1 MTRYG
6 RLLNNSTMIYKL
18 ADNIISPFGIT
29 TKANIEAVKAGR
41 SALASYKGLWGIPEP
56 FTAAILPKDLN
67 DLIAR
72 DGYTRFESLVIE
84 SACEALAETEFEISS
99 PRVVFILSTTKA
111 NVELLGDPTASSAI
125 LHPGESAKRIAKHLG
140 IETEPIVVCN
150 ACVSGLSALILAE
163 RLLTQKVYDYAIVTG
178 ADVLS
183 RFVIS
188 GFQSFKSMDANPCR
202 PYDIERLGMNLG
214 EAAATMILSSDEAAK
229 YKKEWGL
236 VEGTIRNDAHHI
248 STPSNKGEGAYR
260 AMMPLLQQINK
271 DELALVNA
279 HGTATMFMD
288 QMEAVALD
296 RAGLADI
303 PVNSY
308 KGIFGHTLGAAGILE
323 TILTMQALEDH
334 TILGTR
340 GFEDLGVSV
349 PIQVSA
355 EAKYTDKRTFLK
367 LISGFGGSNAA
378 LLVTADE
385 QIQKQLPKIPQTR
398 QTHRVTITPEGL
410 TIDGKYQPATATG
423 KALLTELYRTYVG
436 DYPKFYKMDGLSK
449 LGFLASE
456 LLMKCE
462 QDELPTENE
471 QRAVI
476 LFNHSASIDT
486 DQHYLASIQP
496 EDYYPSP
503 SLFVY
508 TLPNIVTGEI
518 AIRHHLHGE
527 TSFYSLASRNEQLM
541 TQIQQATLSDQATT
555 SMITGWIDYEDEA
568 HFCADIYILKTYPTP

>member
-1 MTRYG
+1 MVYR
-6 RLLNNSTMIYKL
+6 I
-18 ADNIISPFGIT
+18 ADNITSPLGMTSAQNFQ
-29 TKANIEAVKAGR
+29 AVKAGR
-41 SALASYKGLWGIPEP
+41 TALASHEGLWDIPEP
-56 FTAAILPKDLN
+56 FTAAILPKELN
-67 DLIAR
+67 DQIAR
-72 DGYTRFESLVIE
+72 KGLTRFESMVIA
-84 SACEALAETEFEISS
+84 SASEALAKTEFEISS

-111 NVELLGDPTASSAI
+111 NVELLGTPMATSAMM
-125 LHPGESAKRIAKHLG
+125 HPGESAKRIAKHLG

-163 RLLTQKVYDYAIVTG
+163 RLLTQKFYDYAIVTG

-214 EAAATMILSSDEAAK
+214 EAAATMILAGEPTGQQDG
-229 YKKEWGL
+229 WTL
-236 VEGTIRNDAHHI
+236 LQGTIRNDAHHI

-260 AMMPLLQQINK
+260 AMVPLLQQVNK

-296 RAGLADI
+296 RAGLSDI

-308 KGIFGHTLGAAGILE
+308 KGYFGHTLGAAGVLE
-323 TILTMQALEDH
+323 TILTMHALDDH

-340 GFEDLGVSV
+340 GFQELGVSV

-355 EAKYTDKRTFLK
+355 EAKPTDKRTFLK

-378 LLVTADE
+378 LLVTADDQT
-385 QIQKQLPKIPQTR
+385 QIQQPKTPQTH
-398 QTHRVTITPEGL
+398 QSHRVTITPEGL
-410 TIDGKYQPATATG
+410 TIDGKVQPTTATG
-423 KALLTELYRTYVG
+423 KSLLTELYRAHVG
-436 DYPKFYKMDGLSK
+436 DYPKFHKMDGLSK
-449 LGFLASE
+449 LGFLTSE
-456 LLMKCE
+456 LLMRCE
-462 QDELPTENE
+462 HDGQQTEDEH
-471 QRAVI
+471 RAVI

-486 DQHYLASIQP
+486 DQHYLASILP
-496 EDYYPSP
+496 EDYFPSP

-518 AIRHHLHGE
+518 AIRLHLHGE
-527 TSFYSLASRNEQLM
+527 TSFYCLASRNEQLM
-541 TQIQQATLSDQATT
+541 TRIQQAALSDSATT
-555 SMITGWIDYEDEA
+555 SMITGWIDYEDET
-568 HFCADIYILKTYPTP
+568 HFCADMYILDATTTP

>member
-1 MTRYG
+1 MV
-6 RLLNNSTMIYKL
+6 YKL
-18 ADNIISPFGIT
+18 ADNIISPLGMT
-29 TKANIEAVKAGR
+29 SRANYEAVKAGR
-41 SALASYKGLWGIPEP
+41 SALSSYEGLWDIPEP
-56 FTAAILPKDLN
+56 FTAALFTEAQHKAIKREGLS
-67 DLIAR
+67 
-72 DGYTRFESLVIE
+72 RFESLVVQ
-84 SACEALAETEFEISS
+84 SVSDALSTTSLDISS
-99 PRVVFILSTTKA
+99 PRIVFILSTTKA
-111 NVELLGDPTASSAI
+111 NVELLDDPKATSAI
-125 LHPGESAKRIAKHLG
+125 LHPGESAQRIARHLG
-140 IETEPIVVCN
+140 ITTEPIVVCN

-214 EAAATMILSSDEAAK
+214 EAAATMILTHEATGHQDGWALLR
-229 YKKEWGL
+229 GI
-236 VEGTIRNDAHHI
+236 IRNDAHHI

-260 AMMPLLQQINK
+260 AMAPLLQQVNK

-296 RAGLADI
+296 RAGLSDL

-308 KGIFGHTLGAAGILE
+308 KGYFGHTLGAAGVLE
-323 TILTMQALEDH
+323 TVLTMWALEEH

-340 GFEDLGVSV
+340 GFQELGVSV

-355 EAKYTDKRTFLK
+355 EAKSTDKRTFLK

-378 LLVTADE
+378 LLVSLDT
-385 QIQKQLPKIPQTR
+385 QMQKQQSKIPQTR
-398 QTHRVTITPEGL
+398 QLHRVVIMPDGV
-410 TIDGKYQPATATG
+410 TIDGKAHPSTNTG

-436 DYPKFYKMDGLSK
+436 NYPKFYKMDGLSK

-456 LLMKCE
+456 LLMACE
-462 QDELPTENE
+462 QEEEQTPIDE

-476 LFNHSASIDT
+476 LFNHSSSIDT
-486 DQHYLASIQP
+486 DRQYLASIQP
-496 EDYYPSP
+496 ESYFPSP

-541 TQIQQATLSDQATT
+541 SLIQQAALSDEVTQ
-555 SMITGWIDYEDEA
+555 SLLTGWIDYEDDA
-568 HFCADIYILKTYPTP
+568 HFCADMYILASTSTP

>member
-1 MTRYG
+1 MVYRIG
-6 RLLNNSTMIYKL
+6 
-18 ADNIISPFGIT
+18 DNITSPLGMTSAQNFQ
-29 TKANIEAVKAGR
+29 AVKAGY
-41 SALASYKGLWGIPEP
+41 SALTCYSNLWDIPTP
-56 FTAAILPKDLN
+56 FTAALFSTSQNQALY
-67 DLIAR
+67 R
-72 DGYTRFESLVIE
+72 TGMTRFEALVIQ
-84 SACEALAETEFEISS
+84 SVTQALEGTDFDLKSS
-99 PRVVFILSTTKA
+99 RVVFILSTTKA
-111 NVELLGDPTASSAI
+111 NVELLGDPAASSAI

-163 RLLTQKVYDYAIVTG
+163 RLLTQKVYDYAIVCG

-214 EAAATMILSSDEAAK
+214 EAAATMVLSSDEAAE
-229 YKKEWGL
+229 YKKEWAL

-260 AMMPLLQQINK
+260 AMKPLLQQINK

-308 KGIFGHTLGAAGILE
+308 KGYFGHTLGAAGILE
-323 TILTMQALEDH
+323 TVLTMHALEDH

-340 GFEDLGVSV
+340 GFEELGVSV

-355 EAKYTDKRTFLK
+355 ESKSTDKRTFLK

-378 LLVTADE
+378 LLVTADG
-385 QIQKQLPKIPQTR
+385 QIQKQQPKIPQTH
-398 QTHRVTITPEGL
+398 QTHRVMITSEVL
-410 TIDGKYQPATATG
+410 TIDRKTQPSTAKG

-462 QDELPTENE
+462 QDEQPSENE
-471 QRAVI
+471 QRAII

-486 DQHYLASIQP
+486 DLHYLASIQH

-527 TSFYSLASRNEQLM
+527 TSFYSLASRNEQLI

-568 HFCADIYILKTYPTP
+568 HFCADMYILISTSTP

>member
-111 NVELLGDPTASSAI
+111 NVELLDDPTALPDI

-214 EAAATMILSSDEAAK
+214 A
-229 YKKEWGL
+229 
-236 VEGTIRNDAHHI
+236 
-248 STPSNKGEGAYR
+248 
-260 AMMPLLQQINK
+260 
-271 DELALVNA
+271 
-279 HGTATMFMD
+279 
-288 QMEAVALD
+288 
-296 RAGLADI
+296 
-303 PVNSY
+303 
-308 KGIFGHTLGAAGILE
+308 
-323 TILTMQALEDH
+323 H
-334 TILGTR
+334 TIS
-340 GFEDLGVSV
+340 SV
-349 PIQVSA
+349 WV
-355 EAKYTDKRTFLK
+355 
-367 LISGFGGSNAA
+367 
-378 LLVTADE
+378 
-385 QIQKQLPKIPQTR
+385 
-398 QTHRVTITPEGL
+398 
-410 TIDGKYQPATATG
+410 
-423 KALLTELYRTYVG
+423 
-436 DYPKFYKMDGLSK
+436 
-449 LGFLASE
+449 
-456 LLMKCE
+456 
-462 QDELPTENE
+462 
-471 QRAVI
+471 
-476 LFNHSASIDT
+476 
-486 DQHYLASIQP
+486 
-496 EDYYPSP
+496 
-503 SLFVY
+503 
-508 TLPNIVTGEI
+508 
-518 AIRHHLHGE
+518 
-527 TSFYSLASRNEQLM
+527 
-541 TQIQQATLSDQATT
+541 
-555 SMITGWIDYEDEA
+555 
-568 HFCADIYILKTYPTP
+568 

>member
-1 MTRYG
+1 MRMVY
-6 RLLNNSTMIYKL
+6 RI
-18 ADNIISPFGIT
+18 ADNITSPLGMTSAQNFQ
-29 TKANIEAVKAGR
+29 AVKAGR
-41 SALASYKGLWGIPEP
+41 TALASHEGLWDIPEP
-56 FTAAILPKDLN
+56 FTAAILPKELN
-67 DLIAR
+67 DQIAR
-72 DGYTRFESLVIE
+72 KGLTRFESMVIA
-84 SACEALAETEFEISS
+84 SASEALAKTEFEISS

-111 NVELLGDPTASSAI
+111 NVELLGTPMATSAI
-125 LHPGESAKRIAKHLG
+125 MHPGESAKRIAKHLG

-163 RLLTQKVYDYAIVTG
+163 RLLTQKFYDYAIVTG

-188 GFQSFKSMDANPCR
+188 GFQSFKSMDANPCD

-214 EAAATMILSSDEAAK
+214 EAAATMILAGEPTGQQDG
-229 YKKEWGL
+229 WTL
-236 VEGTIRNDAHHI
+236 LQGTIRNDAHHI

-260 AMMPLLQQINK
+260 AMVPLLQQVNK

-308 KGIFGHTLGAAGILE
+308 KGYFGHTLGAAGVLE
-323 TILTMQALEDH
+323 TVLTIHALDDH

-340 GFEDLGVSV
+340 GFEELGVSV

-355 EAKYTDKRTFLK
+355 EAKPTDKRTFLK

-378 LLVTADE
+378 LLVTADDQT
-385 QIQKQLPKIPQTR
+385 QIQQPKTPQTH
-398 QTHRVTITPEGL
+398 QSHRVTITPEGL
-410 TIDGKYQPATATG
+410 TIDGKTQPTTATG
-423 KALLTELYRTYVG
+423 KSLLTELYRAHVG
-436 DYPKFYKMDGLSK
+436 DYPKFHKMDGLCK

-456 LLMKCE
+456 LLMRCDHDG
-462 QDELPTENE
+462 QQTEDE

-486 DQHYLASIQP
+486 DQHYLTSIQP
-496 EDYYPSP
+496 GNYFPSP

-541 TQIQQATLSDQATT
+541 TRIQQAALSDSATT
-555 SMITGWIDYEDEA
+555 SMITGWIDYEDET
-568 HFCADIYILKTYPTP
+568 HFCADMYILETT

>member
-1 MTRYG
+1 MVY
-6 RLLNNSTMIYKL
+6 LL
-18 ADNIISPFGIT
+18 ADNITSPLGMT
-29 TKANIEAVKAGR
+29 SAQNYQAVKAGH
-41 SALASYKGLWGIPEP
+41 SALAPYSDFWAIPEP
-56 FTAAILPKDLN
+56 FTAALFSEAQRQTMAHEGL
-67 DLIAR
+67 
-72 DGYTRFESLVIE
+72 TRFESLVMH
-84 SACEALAETEFEISS
+84 SVTQALEGTSFYISS

-111 NVELLGDPTASSAI
+111 NVELLDDPEATPDLLCPGGSAW
-125 LHPGESAKRIAKHLG
+125 RIAKTLG
-140 IETEPIVVCN
+140 LTTEPIVVCN

-163 RLLTQKVYDYAIVTG
+163 RLLTQKRYDYAIVCG

-188 GFQSFKSMDANPCR
+188 GFLSFKSIDAQPCR

-214 EAAATMILSSDEAAK
+214 EAAATMILTGEQTGQQK
-229 YKKEWGL
+229 GWTL
-236 VEGTIRNDAHHI
+236 LQGTIRNDAHHI
-248 STPSNKGEGAYR
+248 SNPSNKGEGAWR
-260 AMMPLLQQINK
+260 ALTSLLQQVK
-271 DELALVNA
+271 TEKLALVNA

-288 QMEAVALD
+288 QMEAVALN
-296 RAGLADI
+296 RAELTDI

-340 GFEDLGVSV
+340 GFEELGVSV

-355 EAKYTDKRTFLK
+355 EARHTDKRTFLK

-456 LLMKCE
+456 LLMKYE
-462 QDELPTENE
+462 QDELPTEDE

-486 DQHYLASIQP
+486 DQHYLASILP
-496 EDYYPSP
+496 GDYYPSP

-541 TQIQQATLSDQATT
+541 TQIQQAALSDQATT

-568 HFCADIYILKTYPTP
+568 HFCADMYILKTNPTP

>member
-1 MTRYG
+1 MVYRIG
-6 RLLNNSTMIYKL
+6 
-18 ADNIISPFGIT
+18 DNITSPLGMTSAQNFQ
-29 TKANIEAVKAGR
+29 AVKAGY
-41 SALASYKGLWGIPEP
+41 SALTCYSNLWDIPTP
-56 FTAAILPKDLN
+56 FTAALFSTSQNQALY
-67 DLIAR
+67 R
-72 DGYTRFESLVIE
+72 TGMTRFEALVIQ
-84 SACEALAETEFEISS
+84 SVTQALEGTDFDLKSS
-99 PRVVFILSTTKA
+99 RVVFILSTTKA
-111 NVELLGDPTASSAI
+111 NVELLGDPAASSAI

-163 RLLTQKVYDYAIVTG
+163 RLLTQKVYDYAIVCG

-214 EAAATMILSSDEAAK
+214 EAAATMVLSSDEAAE
-229 YKKEWGL
+229 YKKEWAL

-260 AMMPLLQQINK
+260 AMKPLLQQINK

-308 KGIFGHTLGAAGILE
+308 KGYFGHTLGAAGILE
-323 TILTMQALEDH
+323 TVLTMHALEDH

-340 GFEDLGVSV
+340 GFEELGVSV

-355 EAKYTDKRTFLK
+355 EAKHTDKRTFLK

-378 LLVTADE
+378 LLVTADG
-385 QIQKQLPKIPQTR
+385 QIQKQQPKISQTH
-398 QTHRVTITPEGL
+398 QTHRVMITPEVL
-410 TIDGKYQPATATG
+410 TIDRKTQPSTAKG

-471 QRAVI
+471 QRAII

-486 DQHYLASIQP
+486 DLHYLASIQH

-568 HFCADIYILKTYPTP
+568 HFCADMYILISTSTP

>member
-1 MTRYG
+1 MVYRIG
-6 RLLNNSTMIYKL
+6 
-18 ADNIISPFGIT
+18 DNITSPLGMTSAQNFQ
-29 TKANIEAVKAGR
+29 AVKAGY
-41 SALASYKGLWGIPEP
+41 SALTCYSNLWDIPTP
-56 FTAAILPKDLN
+56 FTAALFSTSQNQALY
-67 DLIAR
+67 R
-72 DGYTRFESLVIE
+72 TGMTRFEALVIQ
-84 SACEALAETEFEISS
+84 SVTQALEGTDFDLKSS
-99 PRVVFILSTTKA
+99 RVVFILSTTKA
-111 NVELLGDPTASSAI
+111 NVELLGDPAASSAI

-163 RLLTQKVYDYAIVTG
+163 RLLTQKVYDYAIVCG

-214 EAAATMILSSDEAAK
+214 EAAATMVLSSDEAAE
-229 YKKEWGL
+229 YKKEWAL

-260 AMMPLLQQINK
+260 AMKPLLQQINK

-308 KGIFGHTLGAAGILE
+308 KGYFGHTLGAAGILE
-323 TILTMQALEDH
+323 TVLTMHALEDH

-340 GFEDLGVSV
+340 GFEELGVSV

-355 EAKYTDKRTFLK
+355 ESKSTDKRTFLK

-378 LLVTADE
+378 LLVTADG
-385 QIQKQLPKIPQTR
+385 QIQKQQPKIPQTH
-398 QTHRVTITPEGL
+398 QTHRVMITPEVL
-410 TIDGKYQPATATG
+410 TIDRKTQPSTAKG

-462 QDELPTENE
+462 QDEQPSENE
-471 QRAVI
+471 QRAII

-486 DQHYLASIQP
+486 DLHYLASIQH

-568 HFCADIYILKTYPTP
+568 HFCADMYILISTSTP

>member
-1 MTRYG
+1 MVYR
-6 RLLNNSTMIYKL
+6 I
-18 ADNIISPFGIT
+18 ADNITSPLGMTSAQNFQ
-29 TKANIEAVKAGR
+29 AVKAGR
-41 SALASYKGLWGIPEP
+41 TALASHEGLWDIPEP
-56 FTAAILPKDLN
+56 FTAAILPKELN
-67 DLIAR
+67 DQIAR
-72 DGYTRFESLVIE
+72 KGLTRFESMVIA
-84 SACEALAETEFEISS
+84 SASEALAKTEFEISS

-111 NVELLGDPTASSAI
+111 NVELLGTPMATSAMM
-125 LHPGESAKRIAKHLG
+125 HPGESAKRIAKHLG

-163 RLLTQKVYDYAIVTG
+163 RLLTQKFYDYAIVTG

-214 EAAATMILSSDEAAK
+214 EAAATMILASEPTGQHDG
-229 YKKEWGL
+229 WTL
-236 VEGTIRNDAHHI
+236 LQGTIRNDAHHI

-260 AMMPLLQQINK
+260 AMVPLLQQVNK

-296 RAGLADI
+296 RAGLSDI

-308 KGIFGHTLGAAGILE
+308 KGYFGHTLGAAGVLE
-323 TILTMQALEDH
+323 TILTMHALDDH

-340 GFEDLGVSV
+340 GFQELGVSV

-355 EAKYTDKRTFLK
+355 EAKPTDKRTFLK

-378 LLVTADE
+378 LLVTADDQT
-385 QIQKQLPKIPQTR
+385 QIQQPKTPQTH
-398 QTHRVTITPEGL
+398 QSHRVTITPEGL
-410 TIDGKYQPATATG
+410 TIDGKTQPTTATG
-423 KALLTELYRTYVG
+423 KSLLTELYRTYVG
-436 DYPKFYKMDGLSK
+436 DYPKFYKMDGLCK
-449 LGFLASE
+449 LGFLTSE
-456 LLMKCE
+456 LLMRCDHDG
-462 QDELPTENE
+462 QQTEDE

-476 LFNHSASIDT
+476 LFNHSSSIDT

-496 EDYYPSP
+496 ENYFPSP

-518 AIRHHLHGE
+518 AIRHQLHGE
-527 TSFYSLASRNEQLM
+527 TSFYSLTSRNDQLI
-541 TQIQQATLSDQATT
+541 TQIQQAALSDETT
-555 SMITGWIDYEDEA
+555 NSMLTGWIDYEDEA
-568 HFCADIYILKTYPTP
+568 HFCVDMYILKTNPTS

>member
-1 MTRYG
+1 
-6 RLLNNSTMIYKL
+6 
-18 ADNIISPFGIT
+18 
-29 TKANIEAVKAGR
+29 
-41 SALASYKGLWGIPEP
+41 
-56 FTAAILPKDLN
+56 
-67 DLIAR
+67 
-72 DGYTRFESLVIE
+72 
-84 SACEALAETEFEISS
+84 
-99 PRVVFILSTTKA
+99 
-111 NVELLGDPTASSAI
+111 VELLGNPDTPTEI
-125 LHPGESAKRIAKHLG
+125 LHPGESARRIARHLG
-140 IETEPIVVCN
+140 IATEPIVVCN

-163 RLLTQKVYDYAIVTG
+163 RLLTQKVYDYAIVCG

-202 PYDIERLGMNLG
+202 PYDNERLGMNLG
-214 EAAATMILSSDEAAK
+214 EAAATMILASEVTGHHDGWA
-229 YKKEWGL
+229 L
-236 VEGTIRNDAHHI
+236 LQGTIRNDAHHI

-260 AMMPLLQQINK
+260 AMMPLLQQIDK

-296 RAGLADI
+296 RAGFSDI

-308 KGIFGHTLGAAGILE
+308 KGYFGHTLGAAGVLE
-323 TILTMQALEDH
+323 TILTIHALDDH

-340 GFEDLGVSV
+340 GFQELGVSV

-355 EAKYTDKRTFLK
+355 EAKHTDKRTFLK

-378 LLVTADE
+378 LLVTADT
-385 QIQKQLPKIPQTR
+385 QIQKRQGKVSETQ
-398 QTHRVTITPEGL
+398 QTHRVMITPDGL
-410 TIDGKYQPATATG
+410 TIDGKSQSSAATG

-462 QDELPTENE
+462 KDEPPTEDE

-476 LFNHSASIDT
+476 LFNHSSSIDT
-486 DQHYLASIQP
+486 DRHYLTSIQP
-496 EDYYPSP
+496 ENYFPSP

-527 TSFYSLASRNEQLM
+527 TSFYSLASHNEQLM
-541 TQIQQATLSDQATT
+541 TQIQQSALSDEATR
-555 SMITGWIDYEDEA
+555 SLLTGWIDYEDEA
-568 HFCADIYILKTYPTP
+568 HFCADMYILKTTSTP

>member
-1 MTRYG
+1 MVYR
-6 RLLNNSTMIYKL
+6 I
-18 ADNIISPFGIT
+18 ADNITSPLGMTSAQNFQ
-29 TKANIEAVKAGR
+29 AVKAGR
-41 SALASYKGLWGIPEP
+41 TALASHEGLWDIPEP
-56 FTAAILPKDLN
+56 FTAAILPKELN
-67 DLIAR
+67 DQIAR
-72 DGYTRFESLVIE
+72 KGLTRFESMVIA
-84 SACEALAETEFEISS
+84 SASEALAKTEFEISS

-111 NVELLGDPTASSAI
+111 NVELLGTPMATSAMM
-125 LHPGESAKRIAKHLG
+125 HPGESAKRIAKHLG

-163 RLLTQKVYDYAIVTG
+163 RLLTQKFYDYAIVTG

-214 EAAATMILSSDEAAK
+214 EAAATMILAGEPTGQQDG
-229 YKKEWGL
+229 WTL
-236 VEGTIRNDAHHI
+236 LQGTIRNDAHHI

-260 AMMPLLQQINK
+260 AMVPLLQQVNK

-296 RAGLADI
+296 RAGLSDI

-308 KGIFGHTLGAAGILE
+308 KGYFGHTLGAAGVLE
-323 TILTMQALEDH
+323 TVLTMHALDDH

-340 GFEDLGVSV
+340 GFQELGVSV

-355 EAKYTDKRTFLK
+355 EAKPTDKRTFLK

-378 LLVTADE
+378 LLVTADDQT
-385 QIQKQLPKIPQTR
+385 QIQQPKTPQTH
-398 QTHRVTITPEGL
+398 QSHRVTITPEGL
-410 TIDGKYQPATATG
+410 TIDGKVQPTTATG
-423 KALLTELYRTYVG
+423 KSLLTELYRTYVG

-449 LGFLASE
+449 LGFLTSE
-456 LLMKCE
+456 LLMRCE
-462 QDELPTENE
+462 HDGQQTEDEH
-471 QRAVI
+471 RAVI

-486 DQHYLASIQP
+486 DQHYLTSIQP
-496 EDYYPSP
+496 GNYFPSP

-518 AIRHHLHGE
+518 AIRHQLHGE
-527 TSFYSLASRNEQLM
+527 TSFYSLTSRNDQLI
-541 TQIQQATLSDQATT
+541 TQIQQAALSDETT
-555 SMITGWIDYEDEA
+555 NSMLTGWIDYEDEA
-568 HFCADIYILKTYPTP
+568 HFCVDMYILKTNPTS

>member
-1 MTRYG
+1 MVYRIG
-6 RLLNNSTMIYKL
+6 
-18 ADNIISPFGIT
+18 DNITSPLGMT
-29 TKANIEAVKAGR
+29 SMQNYQAVKAGH
-41 SALASYKGLWGIPEP
+41 SALACYSNLWDIPTP
-56 FTAAILPKDLN
+56 FTAALFSTSQNQTLH
-67 DLIAR
+67 R
-72 DGYTRFESLVIE
+72 TGMTRFESLVIQ
-84 SACEALAETEFEISS
+84 SVTQALEGTDLNLKS

-111 NVELLGDPTASSAI
+111 NVELLDDPTALPDI

-214 EAAATMILSSDEAAK
+214 EAAATMVLSSDETEEH
-229 YKKEWGL
+229 KKEWAL

-248 STPSNKGEGAYR
+248 STPSNKGEGAFR
-260 AMMPLLQQINK
+260 AMIPLLQQINK

-288 QMEAVALD
+288 QMEAVALN
-296 RAGLADI
+296 RAELTDI

-323 TILTMQALEDH
+323 TVLTMHALEDH

-340 GFEDLGVSV
+340 GFEELGVSV

-355 EAKYTDKRTFLK
+355 EARHTDKRTFLK

-456 LLMKCE
+456 LLMKYE
-462 QDELPTENE
+462 QDELPTEDE

-486 DQHYLASIQP
+486 DQHYLASILP
-496 EDYYPSP
+496 GDYYPSP

-541 TQIQQATLSDQATT
+541 TQIQQAALSDQATT

-568 HFCADIYILKTYPTP
+568 HFCADMYILKTNPTP

>member
-1 MTRYG
+1 MVYRIG
-6 RLLNNSTMIYKL
+6 
-18 ADNIISPFGIT
+18 DNITSPLGMT
-29 TKANIEAVKAGR
+29 SMQNYQAVKAGH
-41 SALASYKGLWGIPEP
+41 SALACYSNLWDIPTP
-56 FTAAILPKDLN
+56 FTAALFSTSQNQTLH
-67 DLIAR
+67 R
-72 DGYTRFESLVIE
+72 TGMTRFESLVIQ
-84 SACEALAETEFEISS
+84 SVTQALEGTDLNLKS

-111 NVELLGDPTASSAI
+111 NVELLDDPTALPDI

-323 TILTMQALEDH
+323 TILTMHALEDH

-340 GFEDLGVSV
+340 GFEELGVSV

-355 EAKYTDKRTFLK
+355 EARHTDKRTFLK

-378 LLVTADE
+378 LLVSADE
-385 QIQKQLPKIPQTR
+385 QILKQLPKIPQTR

-456 LLMKCE
+456 MLMKYE

-486 DQHYLASIQP
+486 DQHYLASILP
-496 EDYYPSP
+496 GDYYPSP

-541 TQIQQATLSDQATT
+541 TQIQQAALSDQATT

-568 HFCADIYILKTYPTP
+568 HFCADMYILKTNPTP

>member
-1 MTRYG
+1 M
-6 RLLNNSTMIYKL
+6 
-18 ADNIISPFGIT
+18 
-29 TKANIEAVKAGR
+29 
-41 SALASYKGLWGIPEP
+41 
-56 FTAAILPKDLN
+56 
-67 DLIAR
+67 
-72 DGYTRFESLVIE
+72 TRFESLVIQ
-84 SACEALAETEFEISS
+84 SVTQALEGTDLNLKS

-111 NVELLGDPTASSAI
+111 NVEQLNDPTASSDI

-214 EAAATMILSSDEAAK
+214 EAAATMVLSSDETEEH
-229 YKKEWGL
+229 KKEWTL

-248 STPSNKGEGAYR
+248 STPSNKGEGAFR
-260 AMMPLLQQINK
+260 AMMSLLQQINK

-323 TILTMQALEDH
+323 TVLTMHALEDH

-340 GFEDLGVSV
+340 GFEELGVSV

-355 EAKYTDKRTFLK
+355 EARHTDKRTFLK

-456 LLMKCE
+456 LLMKYE
-462 QDELPTENE
+462 QDELPTEDE

-486 DQHYLASIQP
+486 DQHYLASILP
-496 EDYYPSP
+496 GDYYPSP

-541 TQIQQATLSDQATT
+541 TQIQQAALSDQATT

-568 HFCADIYILKTYPTP
+568 HFCADMYILKTNPTP

>member
-1 MTRYG
+1 MVYR
-6 RLLNNSTMIYKL
+6 I
-18 ADNIISPFGIT
+18 ADNITSPLGMTSAQNFQ
-29 TKANIEAVKAGR
+29 AVKAGR
-41 SALASYKGLWGIPEP
+41 TALASHEGLWDIPEP
-56 FTAAILPKDLN
+56 FTAAILPKELN
-67 DLIAR
+67 DQIAR
-72 DGYTRFESLVIE
+72 KGLTRFESMVIA
-84 SACEALAETEFEISS
+84 SASEALAKTEFEISS

-111 NVELLGDPTASSAI
+111 NVELLGTPMATSAMM
-125 LHPGESAKRIAKHLG
+125 HPGESAKRIAKHLG

-163 RLLTQKVYDYAIVTG
+163 RLLTQKFYDYAIVTG

-214 EAAATMILSSDEAAK
+214 EAAATMILASEPTGQQDG
-229 YKKEWGL
+229 WTL
-236 VEGTIRNDAHHI
+236 LQGTIRNDAHHI

-260 AMMPLLQQINK
+260 AMVPLLQQVNK

-296 RAGLADI
+296 RAGLSDI

-308 KGIFGHTLGAAGILE
+308 KGYFGHTLGAAGVLE
-323 TILTMQALEDH
+323 TVLTIHALDDH

-340 GFEDLGVSV
+340 GFEELGVSV

-355 EAKYTDKRTFLK
+355 EATPTDKRTFLK

-378 LLVTADE
+378 LLVTADDQT
-385 QIQKQLPKIPQTR
+385 QIQQPKTPQTH
-398 QTHRVTITPEGL
+398 QSHRVTITPEGL
-410 TIDGKYQPATATG
+410 TIDGKVQPTTATG
-423 KALLTELYRTYVG
+423 KSLLTELYRTYVG
-436 DYPKFYKMDGLSK
+436 DYLKFHKMDGLCK

-456 LLMKCE
+456 LLMRCDHDG
-462 QDELPTENE
+462 QQTEDE

-486 DQHYLASIQP
+486 DQHYLASFLP
-496 EDYYPSP
+496 EDYFPSP

-527 TSFYSLASRNEQLM
+527 TSFYCLASRNEQLM
-541 TQIQQATLSDQATT
+541 TRIQQAALSDSATT

-568 HFCADIYILKTYPTP
+568 HFCADMYILETT

>member
-1 MTRYG
+1 MVYRIG
-6 RLLNNSTMIYKL
+6 
-18 ADNIISPFGIT
+18 DNITSPLGMT
-29 TKANIEAVKAGR
+29 SMQNYQAVKAGH
-41 SALASYKGLWGIPEP
+41 SALACYSNLWDIPTP
-56 FTAAILPKDLN
+56 FTAALFSTSQNQTLH
-67 DLIAR
+67 R
-72 DGYTRFESLVIE
+72 TGMTRFESLVIQ
-84 SACEALAETEFEISS
+84 SVTQALEGTDLNLKS

-111 NVELLGDPTASSAI
+111 NVEQLNDPTASSDI

-214 EAAATMILSSDEAAK
+214 EAAATMVLSSDETEEH
-229 YKKEWGL
+229 KKEWTL

-248 STPSNKGEGAYR
+248 STPSNKGEGAFR
-260 AMMPLLQQINK
+260 AMIPLLQQINK

-279 HGTATMFMD
+279 HGTATMYMD

-323 TILTMQALEDH
+323 TVLTMHALEDH
-334 TILGTR
+334 TISGTR
-340 GFEDLGVSV
+340 GFEELGVSV
-349 PIQVSA
+349 PILVSA
-355 EAKYTDKRTFLK
+355 EAKPTDKHTFLK

-378 LLVTADE
+378 LLVTADDQP
-385 QIQKQLPKIPQTR
+385 QIQQPKIPQTH

-410 TIDGKYQPATATG
+410 TIDGKAQSATATG

-436 DYPKFYKMDGLSK
+436 DYPKFHKMDGLSK

-456 LLMKCE
+456 LLMRCE
-462 QDELPTENE
+462 GDEQPTENE

-476 LFNHSASIDT
+476 LFNHSSSIDT
-486 DQHYLASIQP
+486 DRHYLASIQP
-496 EDYYPSP
+496 DNYFPSP

-527 TSFYSLASRNEQLM
+527 TSFYSLASRNEELM
-541 TQIQQATLSDQATT
+541 AKIQQATLSDTATT

-568 HFCADIYILKTYPTP
+568 HFSADMYILDTTSTP

>member
-1 MTRYG
+1 MVYRIG
-6 RLLNNSTMIYKL
+6 
-18 ADNIISPFGIT
+18 DNITSPLGMT
-29 TKANIEAVKAGR
+29 SMQNYQAVKAGH
-41 SALASYKGLWGIPEP
+41 SALACYSNLWDIPTP
-56 FTAAILPKDLN
+56 FTAALFSTSQNQTLH
-67 DLIAR
+67 R
-72 DGYTRFESLVIE
+72 TGMTRFESLVIQ
-84 SACEALAETEFEISS
+84 SVTQALEGTDLNLKS

-188 GFQSFKSMDANPCR
+188 GFQSFKSMDANPGR

-214 EAAATMILSSDEAAK
+214 EAAATMILSSDEAAE
-229 YKKEWGL
+229 YKKKWAL
-236 VEGTIRNDAHHI
+236 IEGTIRNDAHHI

-296 RAGLADI
+296 RAGFSDI

-323 TILTMQALEDH
+323 TVLTMHALEDH
-334 TILGTR
+334 MILGTR
-340 GFEDLGVSV
+340 GFEELGVSV

-355 EAKYTDKRTFLK
+355 ETKHTDKRTFLK

-385 QIQKQLPKIPQTR
+385 QIQKQLPKTSR
-398 QTHRVTITPEGL
+398 THQTHRVMITPEGL
-410 TIDGKYQPATATG
+410 TIDGKSQSTTATG

-449 LGFLASE
+449 LGFLTSE

-486 DQHYLASIQP
+486 DQHYLASILP
-496 EDYYPSP
+496 GDYYPSP

-541 TQIQQATLSDQATT
+541 TQIQQAALSDQATT

-568 HFCADIYILKTYPTP
+568 HFCADMYILKTNPTP

>member
-6 RLLNNSTMIYKL
+6 RHLNNNTMIYKL
-18 ADNIISPFGIT
+18 ADNIISPLGIT

-41 SALASYKGLWGIPEP
+41 TGLASHEGLWDIPEP
-56 FTAAILPKDLN
+56 FTAAILPEELN
-67 DLIAR
+67 DQIAR
-72 DGYTRFESLVIE
+72 DGLTRFESMVVA
-84 SACEALAETEFEISS
+84 SASEALAKTEFDINS

-111 NVELLGDPTASSAI
+111 NVELLGTPMATSAMM
-125 LHPGESAKRIAKHLG
+125 HPGESAKRIAKNLG

-150 ACVSGLSALILAE
+150 
-163 RLLTQKVYDYAIVTG
+163 

-214 EAAATMILSSDEAAK
+214 EAAATMILASKPTGQQDGWALLQ
-229 YKKEWGL
+229 GR
-236 VEGTIRNDAHHI
+236 IRNDAHHI

-260 AMMPLLQQINK
+260 AMMPLLQQVNK

-296 RAGLADI
+296 RAGLSDI

-308 KGIFGHTLGAAGILE
+308 KGYFGHTLGAAGVLE
-323 TILTMQALEDH
+323 TVLTMHALNDH

-340 GFEDLGVSV
+340 GFEELGVSV
-349 PIQVSA
+349 PILVSA
-355 EAKYTDKRTFLK
+355 EAKPTDKHTFLK

-378 LLVTADE
+378 LLVTADDQP
-385 QIQKQLPKIPQTR
+385 QIQQPKIPQTH

-410 TIDGKYQPATATG
+410 TIDGKAQSATATG

-436 DYPKFYKMDGLSK
+436 DYPKFHKMDGLSK

-462 QDELPTENE
+462 EDEQPTENE

-476 LFNHSASIDT
+476 LFNHSSSIDT

-496 EDYYPSP
+496 DNYFPSP
-503 SLFVY
+503 ALFVY

-527 TSFYSLASRNEQLM
+527 TSFYSLASRNEELM
-541 TQIQQATLSDQATT
+541 AKIQQATLSDTATT

-568 HFCADIYILKTYPTP
+568 HFSADMYILDTTSTP

>member
-1 MTRYG
+1 MVYR
-6 RLLNNSTMIYKL
+6 I
-18 ADNIISPFGIT
+18 ADNITSPLGMTSAQNFQ
-29 TKANIEAVKAGR
+29 AVKAGR
-41 SALASYKGLWGIPEP
+41 TALASHEGLWDIPEP
-56 FTAAILPKDLN
+56 FTAAILPKELN
-67 DLIAR
+67 DQIAR
-72 DGYTRFESLVIE
+72 EGLTRFESMVIA
-84 SACEALAETEFEISS
+84 SASEALAKTEFEISS

-111 NVELLGDPTASSAI
+111 NVELLGTPMATSAMM
-125 LHPGESAKRIAKHLG
+125 HPGESVKRIAKHLG

-163 RLLTQKVYDYAIVTG
+163 RLLTQKFYDYAIVTG

-214 EAAATMILSSDEAAK
+214 EAAATMILASEPTGQHDG
-229 YKKEWGL
+229 WTL
-236 VEGTIRNDAHHI
+236 LQGTIRNDAHHI

-260 AMMPLLQQINK
+260 AMVPLLQQVNK

-296 RAGLADI
+296 RAGLSDI

-308 KGIFGHTLGAAGILE
+308 KGYFGHTLGAAGVLE
-323 TILTMQALEDH
+323 TILTMHALDDH

-340 GFEDLGVSV
+340 GFQELGVSV

-355 EAKYTDKRTFLK
+355 EAKPTDKRTFLK

-378 LLVTADE
+378 LLVTADNQV
-385 QIQKQLPKIPQTR
+385 QIQQPKTLQTH

-410 TIDGKYQPATATG
+410 TIDGKVQPTTATG
-423 KALLTELYRTYVG
+423 KSLLTELYRAHVG

-449 LGFLASE
+449 LGFLTSE
-456 LLMKCE
+456 LLMRCE
-462 QDELPTENE
+462 HDGQQTEDEH
-471 QRAVI
+471 RAVI

-486 DQHYLASIQP
+486 DQHYLTSIQP
-496 EDYYPSP
+496 GNYFPSP

-527 TSFYSLASRNEQLM
+527 TSFYCLASRNEQLM
-541 TQIQQATLSDQATT
+541 TRIQQAALSDSATT
-555 SMITGWIDYEDEA
+555 SMITGWIDYEDET
-568 HFCADIYILKTYPTP
+568 HFCADMYILDATTTP

>member
-1 MTRYG
+1 MVYR
-6 RLLNNSTMIYKL
+6 I
-18 ADNIISPFGIT
+18 ADNITSPLGMTSAQNFQ
-29 TKANIEAVKAGR
+29 AVKAGR
-41 SALASYKGLWGIPEP
+41 TALASHEGLWDIPEP
-56 FTAAILPKDLN
+56 FTAAILPKELN
-67 DLIAR
+67 DQIAR
-72 DGYTRFESLVIE
+72 KGLTRFESMVIA
-84 SACEALAETEFEISS
+84 SASEALAKTEFEISS

-111 NVELLGDPTASSAI
+111 NVELLGTPMATSAMM
-125 LHPGESAKRIAKHLG
+125 HPGESAKRIAKHLG

-163 RLLTQKVYDYAIVTG
+163 RLLTQKFYDYAIVTG

-214 EAAATMILSSDEAAK
+214 EAAATMILASEPTGQQDG
-229 YKKEWGL
+229 WTL
-236 VEGTIRNDAHHI
+236 LQGTIRNDAHHI

-260 AMMPLLQQINK
+260 AMVPLLQQVNK

-296 RAGLADI
+296 RAGLSDI

-308 KGIFGHTLGAAGILE
+308 KGYFGHTLGAAGVLE
-323 TILTMQALEDH
+323 TVLTIHALDDH

-340 GFEDLGVSV
+340 GFQELGVSV

-355 EAKYTDKRTFLK
+355 EAKPTDKRTFLK

-378 LLVTADE
+378 LLVTADDQT
-385 QIQKQLPKIPQTR
+385 QIQQPKTPQTH
-398 QTHRVTITPEGL
+398 QSHRVTITPEGL
-410 TIDGKYQPATATG
+410 TIDGKTQPTTATG
-423 KALLTELYRTYVG
+423 KSLLTGLYRTYVG
-436 DYPKFYKMDGLSK
+436 DYLKFHKMDGLCK

-456 LLMKCE
+456 LLMRCDHDG
-462 QDELPTENE
+462 QQTEDE

-486 DQHYLASIQP
+486 DQHYLASILP
-496 EDYYPSP
+496 EDYFPSP

-527 TSFYSLASRNEQLM
+527 TSFYCLASRNEQLM
-541 TQIQQATLSDQATT
+541 TRIQQAALSDSATT
-555 SMITGWIDYEDEA
+555 SMITGWIDYEDET
-568 HFCADIYILKTYPTP
+568 HFCADMYILDATTTP